1 MCGEKVDLFVSIS
14 QSANQPDIEQS
25 VVTTNVGEFDIG
37 GLSIG
42 DTVGYADVYLSNLVV
57 ATATL
62 KGNCFWSKLC
72 FYKRYRQFR

>member
-1 MCGEKVDLFVSIS
+1 MSIS

-25 VVTTNVGEFDIG
+25 IVTTNVGEFDIG

-42 DTVGYADVYLSNLVV
+42 DTVGYADVYLSNLS

-62 KGNCFWSKLC
+62 KVGIVFGQKLC
-72 FYKRYRQFR
+72 FHKRCR